1 MFSEAISVYLMLA
14 EMSEPFEIFLDA
26 LMFRAIV
33 FFGLAISAFAQR
45 NVGRARKC
53 SGKFFGYD
61 SAATRNAPKQSVAG
75 QARRKD
81 D

>member
-1 MFSEAISVYLMLA
+1 
-14 EMSEPFEIFLDA
+14 
-26 LMFRAIV
+26 MFRAIV